1 MRKNTA
7 LNQSVINTI
16 RKYLSTQPIERA
28 WLFGSFARGEET
40 EDSDIDII
48 FEPQEN
54 QYFSLLTYAHI
65 HRELEQL
72 LHRKVDLVAE
82 GTLRPHIATSAEK
95 DKTQIYERNRS

>member
-1 MRKNTA
+1 MRGNTA
-7 LNQSVINTI
+7 SYQSVINTI
-16 RKYLSTQPIERA
+16 RKYFSTQPIERA
-28 WLFGSFARGEET
+28 WLFGSFARGEQT

-72 LHRKVDLVAE
+72 LHRKVDLVEE
-82 GTLRPHIATSAEK
+82 GTLRPLIATSAEK
-95 DKTQIYERNRS
+95 DKTLIYDRSRS